1 MSSHIPTDAY
11 VMIIGAMKAGTS
23 SLFRL
28 LREHPSICA
37 AQAKEPEFF
46 SQHQGHALN
55 VSHYEDLFPSRS
67 EGHSFYLEA
76 STGYTKYPEERDVP
90 LRIKKQGLNP
100 RFIYLV
106 RDPLSR
112 TLSHLNYAVLNNHAW
127 ASDPL
132 FGFYAV
138 TFSMYYTQLS
148 QYIAHHFPDTDR
160 YFIADFDDLKARP
173 AELTD
178 EIYRWLE
185 LEPRADRN
193 VSPANVTPPR
203 SKAEL
208 ALVRS
213 PLHRFR
219 NIIPSGIRDSVKT
232 LLRSYSEPA
241 EYDLSDVDRERL
253 REWLHDDMMAF
264 KNTFGFPVEKWGFE
278 D

>member
-11 VMIIGAMKAGTS
+11 LMIVGAMKAGTS

-28 LREHPSICA
+28 LQEHPSICA

-67 EGHSFYLEA
+67 GGHALYLEA
-76 STGYTKYPEERDVP
+76 STGYTKYPEEHGVP
-90 LRIKKQGLNP
+90 LRIKQQGLNP
-100 RFIYLV
+100 RFIYIV

-112 TLSHLNYAVLNNHAW
+112 TLSHLNYAILNNHAW

-148 QYIAHHFPDTDR
+148 QYIAHFPDTHR
-160 YFIADFDDLKARP
+160 YFIADFDDLKNRP
-173 AELTD
+173 AELT
-178 EIYRWLE
+178 ERIYAWLE
-185 LEPRADRN
+185 LEPPPNRA

-213 PLHRFR
+213 PLHKFR
-219 NIIPSGIRDSVKT
+219 T
-232 LLRSYSEPA
+232 LLPASLRSRLKTVLRSRSGSA
-241 EYDLSDVDRERL
+241 TLDLSDVDRERL
-253 REWLHDDMMAF
+253 HTWLHDDMMAF
-264 KNTFGFPVEKWGFE
+264 KHTFGFPVEKWGFVE
-278 D
+278 